1 MLKDYF
7 RRNNSG
13 SGSQS
18 INFFHGIGCLGAK
31 TLRNFS
37 SLRFHKNSS
46 ILTQYYLIFGKNE
59 TLIFWWILNFKDDV
73 LVEKFLFFIF
83 SLISFWASKFH
94 VPKISI
100 TSSKS
105 IWKTLCHPIKISLW
119 YHKESFGIA
128 AKVCLWYWVNLSELI
143 NFNPPE
149 IIRQPVV
156 FDAFRRNRS

>member
-1 MLKDYF
+1 MLRDYF
-7 RRNNSG
+7 RRNDSG

-37 SLRFHKNSS
+37 SLGFHKNSS

-59 TLIFWWILNFKDDV
+59 TLNFWWILNFKDDV
-73 LVEKFLFFIF
+73 LVEKFSFFIF
-83 SLISFWASKFH
+83 KFH

-105 IWKTLCHPIKISLW
+105 TWKTLCHPIKISLW
-119 YHKESFGIA
+119 YRKESFGIV

-149 IIRQPVV
+149 IIRKPIV
-156 FDAFRRNRS
+156 FDAFRGDRS